1 MQLGK
6 LRINWG
12 SKAKYNIV
20 DEKSIL
26 KEFLNIYR
34 GGDKV

>member
-12 SKAKYNIV
+12 SKAKYDIV

-26 KEFLNIYR
+26 KEFLDKYR
-34 GGDKV
+34 GCDKI